1 MVTGHSASGKQ
12 TFFETTSREDA
23 LIAHTRTNGYILFR
37 EDHIGSL
44 EVGKLA
50 DFAVLNDDYMTVPA
64 EQIKDLHS
72 VMTVVEGKVVYTAQ

>member
-1 MVTGHSASGKQ
+1 MV
-12 TFFETTSREDA
+12 
-23 LIAHTRTNGYILFR
+23 AHTRTNGYILFR

-64 EQIKDLHS
+64 EEIKHLHS
-72 VMTVVEGKVVYTAQ
+72 VMTVMGGDLVYSAE